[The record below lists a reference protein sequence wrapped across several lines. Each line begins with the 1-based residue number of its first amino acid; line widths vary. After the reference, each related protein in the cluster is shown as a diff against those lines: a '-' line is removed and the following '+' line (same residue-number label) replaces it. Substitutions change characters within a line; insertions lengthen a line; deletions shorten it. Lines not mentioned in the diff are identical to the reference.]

1 MPVSVDQRILECM
14 FDTEFDPAAPG
25 RLVDALTYGARA
37 EAKLIAARMVAVADL
52 LVQRTAELNVEGVHP
67 NYMILTGFARAS
79 AEVGAALNLTSGAAS
94 RLVEQAEALRD
105 RLPRLAALLADGQT
119 DWRTVE
125 IVIARTKFVSSTV
138 IAQID
143 EDLAKRITGWQCWS
157 EGRITT
163 TVDAKVRALDP
174 AAIAQREHATDR
186 RRVKVSPRGDGTAK
200 IDAVVTTRAGLTFDA
215 KLSEMSARVCAKD
228 PRSKDQR
235 RSDAIEALAED
246 RELSCECGR
255 AECPTRSAAP
265 QPEPSSPPVVFNVVA
280 ERDTVVGAGTTP
292 GYVLGYGV
300 IDADLVREL
309 AAEATMRLV
318 TEPDVDAAA
327 ALRYQ
332 PTVSVQRWVRCRD
345 LTCRFPGCEHPA
357 EDCDVDHTMPFDH
370 TNPTRGGLTVPANLK
385 CLCRFH
391 HRLKTFGGWSD
402 TQYPDGTVVWTSP
415 SGKTYRTTPGGADL
429 FNSFATV
436 PCGQPQPARPPKLS
450 RAARVEQTRAKNRR
464 LRPVNEKYSYTQKA
478 RRKELDRRRNHNRM
492 RATLKL
498 FKGDEPS
505 KSPYCTWINDPFEP
519 EELPPDW
526 EPPPPPPLN
535 PEDPPF

>member
-1 MPVSVDQRILECM
+1 M
-14 FDTEFDPAAPG
+14 FDIEFDPEAPG
-25 RLVDALTYGARA
+25 RLVDALTCGARA
-37 EAKLIAARMVAVADL
+37 EAQLIAARMAAVADL

-79 AEVGAALNLTSGAAS
+79 AEVGAALNLTAAAAS
-94 RLVEQAEALRD
+94 RLVTQAETLRD
-105 RLPRLAALLADGQT
+105 QLPRLGAVLAEGQT

-125 IVIARTKFVSSTV
+125 IVIARTRFVTSKAM
-138 IAQID
+138 AQID
-143 EDLAKRITGWQCWS
+143 AELAEQVSGWQCWS
-157 EGRITT
+157 DGRITT
-163 TVDAKVRALDP
+163 TVDAKVKRLDP

-215 KLSEMSARVCAKD
+215 KLSEMSARLCPRD
-228 PRSKDQR
+228 PRGNDQR
-235 RSDAIEALAED
+235 RADAIEALAEG

-255 AECPTRSAAP
+255 AECPTRAAAP
-265 QPEPSSPPVVFNVVA
+265 QPVPSSPPVVFNVIA
-280 ERDTVVGAGTTP
+280 ERDTVVGAGTAP
-292 GYVLGYGV
+292 GYVFGYGV

-309 AAEATMRLV
+309 AADATTRLV
-318 TEPDVDAAA
+318 TEPDVDTAA

-357 EDCDVDHTMPFDH
+357 EDCDVDHTVPFDH
-370 TNPTRGGLTVPANLK
+370 DNPARGGFTVPANLK

-402 TQYPDGTVVWTSP
+402 TQYPDGSVVWTSP

-429 FNSFATV
+429 FNSFASA
-436 PCGQPQPARPPKLS
+436 PCTQPAPARPPKLS

-464 LRPVNEKYSYTQKA
+464 LRPVNEAYRYTQKA
-478 RRKELDRRRNHNRM
+478 RRKELDRRRNRNRM
-492 RATLKL
+492 RVTLKL

-505 KSPYCTWINDPFEP
+505 TSPYCLWINDPFEP

-526 EPPPPPPLN
+526 EPPPPPP
-535 PEDPPF
+535 PDPDEPPF